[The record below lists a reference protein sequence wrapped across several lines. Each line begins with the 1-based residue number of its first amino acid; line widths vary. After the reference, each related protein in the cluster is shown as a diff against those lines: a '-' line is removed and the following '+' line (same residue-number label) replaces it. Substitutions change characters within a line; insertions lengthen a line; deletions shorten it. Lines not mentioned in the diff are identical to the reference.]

1 MKKWLGLLL
10 ILGVF
15 LVSANKQKHVH
26 ENENSQV
33 IQEYFG
39 NKPKMGQGTVYKF
52 IVPAYDISLWCQA
65 PKWSFDTLFA
75 LEVKVRW
82 DASKQEMVDSTIEV
96 MGRDQAISHE
106 RLEQYRGML
115 NSFYPP
121 LQDKDRITVVYVPNQ
136 KILFYHNNTM
146 LKEFTDME
154 FAKAFCNI
162 WLSPSTKYSSA
173 REDMLGLNT

>member
-10 ILGVF
+10 IAV
-15 LVSANKQKHVH
+15 VSYVGAHPHKRKHA
-26 ENENSQV
+26 EANSQV

-65 PKWSFDTLFA
+65 PKWSYSTLFA

-82 DASKQEMVDSTIEV
+82 DASKEEMVDSTIEA
-96 MGRDQAISHE
+96 MGRDSSVSPNQLN
-106 RLEQYRGML
+106 RYRELL

-121 LQDKDRITVVYVPNQ
+121 LKDKDRITVVYVPNE

-146 LKEFTDME
+146 LKESTDMV
-154 FAKAFCNI
+154 FAQAFCNI
-162 WLSPSTKYSSA
+162 WLSPQTKYSSA
-173 REDMLGLNT
+173 REDMLGL

>member
-10 ILGVF
+10 VLAIS
-15 LVSANKQKHVH
+15 LVSAHKHKHKPEH
-26 ENENSQV
+26 EQENSQV
-33 IQEYFG
+33 IREYFG
-39 NKPKMGQGTVYKF
+39 AKPKMGQGTVYKF

-82 DASKQEMVDSTIEV
+82 DASKEEMVDSTIEV
-96 MGRDQAISHE
+96 MGRDQAISPE
-106 RLEQYRGML
+106 RLQQYRDML

-121 LQDKDRITVVYVPNQ
+121 LKDKDRITVIYVPNK
-136 KILFYHNNTM
+136 KILFYHNNLM

-154 FAKAFCNI
+154 FARAFCNI
-162 WLSPSTKYSSA
+162 WLSPQTKYSSA
-173 REDMLGLNT
+173 REDMLGA